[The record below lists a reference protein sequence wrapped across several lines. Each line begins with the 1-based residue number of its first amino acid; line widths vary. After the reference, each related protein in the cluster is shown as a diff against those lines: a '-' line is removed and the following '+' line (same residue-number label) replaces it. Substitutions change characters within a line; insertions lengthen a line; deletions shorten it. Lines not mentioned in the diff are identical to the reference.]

1 MHTIPHTISKPF
13 VQLVFMVA
21 FSAIVFSSCT
31 FSHFAVKQTAKAMK
45 DAPYDVIIVPGVP
58 YQDTAMSR
66 ILKARIIWA
75 KQLYDKGITKNVI
88 FSGGAVYT
96 PYFEGYIMKSIAD
109 SMGMPANHTYAEVA
123 AEHSTEN
130 VWNSMRMA
138 RRMGFTKIALAT
150 DPFQTKMIGTF
161 LKKHAKDMAL
171 IPINFKTL
179 NSSAYTF
186 PVIDPKA
193 CEAPKT
199 FVALPDR
206 EGFWER
212 LRGTFGK
219 HIKYDEPLDE
229 GITQCSPTP
238 AQ

>member
-1 MHTIPHTISKPF
+1 MHILIHKSTK
-13 VQLVFMVA
+13 QLSRLA
-21 FSAIVFSSCT
+21 FWALMSAIVFSSCT
-31 FSHFAVKQTAKAMK
+31 FGNFAKRQTAKAMK

-58 YQDTAMSR
+58 FQDSAMSR

-75 KQLYDKGITKNVI
+75 KQLYDKGVAKNII

-96 PYFEGYIMKSIAD
+96 PYYEGYIMKTYAD
-109 SMGMPANHTYAEVA
+109 SMGIPANHTFAEVA

-150 DPFQTKMIGTF
+150 DPFQTKMISGF
-161 LKKHAKDMAL
+161 LRRHAKGMAL

-179 NSSAYTF
+179 NSESYTF
-186 PVIDPKA
+186 PTISPLQ

-199 FVALPDR
+199 FIALPDR

-229 GITQCSPTP
+229 GVTQCS
-238 AQ
+238 Q

>member
-1 MHTIPHTISKPF
+1 MSITHKGFYKILF
-13 VQLVFMVA
+13 LAVVA
-21 FSAIVFSSCT
+21 TAVFSSCT
-31 FSHFAVKQTAKAMK
+31 FSKFAVKQTAKAMK

-58 YQDTAMSR
+58 FEDSAMGR

-75 KQLYDKGITKNVI
+75 KQLYDSGVTKNII

-96 PYFEGYIMKSIAD
+96 PYYEGHIMKAYAD
-109 SMGMPANHTYAEVA
+109 SMGIPANHTFAEVA

-150 DPFQTKMIGTF
+150 DPFQTKMIGSF

-179 NSSAYTF
+179 NSGAYTF
-186 PVIDPKA
+186 PTIDPQY
-193 CEAPKT
+193 CVAPKD
-199 FVALPDR
+199 FVALPER

-219 HIKYDEPLDE
+219 HINYNEPLEE
-229 GITQCSPTP
+229 GITQCNPK
-238 AQ
+238 

>member
-1 MHTIPHTISKPF
+1 MRTIPLTATRHF
-13 VQLVFMVA
+13 LQLSIMVV
-21 FSAIVFSSCT
+21 FSAIIFSSCT
-31 FSHFAVKQTAKAMK
+31 FSRFAVKQTDKAMM

-75 KQLYDKGITKNVI
+75 KQLYDKGIAKNII

-96 PYFEGYIMKSIAD
+96 PYYEGHIMKAYAD
-109 SMGMPANHTYAEVA
+109 SMGVPANHTFAEVA

-150 DPFQTKMIGTF
+150 DPFQTKMIGGF
-161 LKKHAKDMAL
+161 LKRHAKDMAL

-179 NSSAYTF
+179 NSSAYVF
-186 PVIDPKA
+186 PTIDAKH
-193 CEAPKT
+193 CVAPKD
-199 FVALPDR
+199 FVALPER

-219 HIKYDEPLDE
+219 HIKYDEPLEE
-229 GITQCSPTP
+229 GITQCNPK
-238 AQ
+238 